1 MRLMV
6 SYFTAFRGA
15 LYLVTVTVTNG
26 SLENWHGIVSVAT
39 IPMPPNPLF
48 ACHSLHG
55 IVFNDV
61 AVDFIDEK
69 IISKRVKGDRCNSRP
84 FTPHS
89 GPGMRILAP
98 LSSYYLRAISQ
109 GVSSVLG
116 MSFVG
121 VITQSAH
128 GCTCLFPVCF

>member
-6 SYFTAFRGA
+6 SYFTAFRSA

-48 ACHSLHG
+48 ACHPLHG

-61 AVDFIDEK
+61 AVDFMGGE

-84 FTPHS
+84 FIPHS
-89 GPGMRILAP
+89 GPGVRILAP
-98 LSSYYLRAISQ
+98 P
-109 GVSSVLG
+109 
-116 MSFVG
+116 
-121 VITQSAH
+121 
-128 GCTCLFPVCF
+128 FPVTILGPFHKGFLPF